1 MIDTPHFL
9 NSRRWTLD
17 NLRPFD
23 RQAYIDALLVQY
35 PAIPE
40 EFRIWILEWPGHL
53 AVACMWPGL
62 PFIDCRRANAMRR
75 YGVNWL
81 GYKGDSPELLAVIY
95 KQKTPDVKFVPGLLV
110 WRAYTFTEWLIFDED
125 EPSLFGRVY
134 VTDFMELE
142 SSAVIPH
149 ERQPK
154 PEDYDYPESVY
165 LDPQGDREFT
175 ERGPYN
181 NAEEPVD
188 SEGYL
193 NVPYADWICY
203 LEHQWALSV
212 GNFQNVGELHPYRDK
227 AIPEP
232 VKTVF
237 DQSGAVDLP
246 TFPWSSRLK
255 HTEHLHSR

>member
-1 MIDTPHFL
+1 MINTPQFL
-9 NSRRWTLD
+9 NSHTWILD
-17 NLRPFD
+17 NLRLFD

-35 PAIPE
+35 PTIPE
-40 EFRIWILEWPGHL
+40 EFRIWTLEWPARL
-53 AVACMWPGL
+53 AVA
-62 PFIDCRRANAMRR
+62 
-75 YGVNWL
+75 Y
-81 GYKGDSPELLAVIY
+81 
-95 KQKTPDVKFVPGLLV
+95 
-110 WRAYTFTEWLIFDED
+110 

-154 PEDYDYPESVY
+154 PEDYDYPEPVY

-175 ERGPYN
+175 ERGPYGDV
-181 NAEEPVD
+181 EEPVD

-193 NVPYADWICY
+193 NVPYADWMCY

-212 GNFQNVGELHPYRDK
+212 GNIQNVGELHPYRDK

-237 DQSGAVDLP
+237 DHSGVVNL
-246 TFPWSSRLK
+246 
-255 HTEHLHSR
+255 LHFHGAHDWNTRNTCIRVK